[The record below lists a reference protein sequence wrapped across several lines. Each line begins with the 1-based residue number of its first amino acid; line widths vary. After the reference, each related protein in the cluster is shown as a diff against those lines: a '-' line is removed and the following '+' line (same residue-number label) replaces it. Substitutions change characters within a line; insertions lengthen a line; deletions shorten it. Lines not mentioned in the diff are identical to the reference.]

1 MAAAKMR
8 HFNSPEEI
16 ALRAGQP
23 AASRGREFRH
33 YNHPDEVARRAAAG
47 QSSAAIAPQRVRPQ
61 QSVGGT
67 WPPEGE
73 PNNAPVET
81 PAVLVDAVEV
91 EPNEKPDTVPP
102 PAARSPSDER
112 LRRLENIVFTLCES
126 TAEARHFRMLLSN
139 QQAVTDSQQD
149 LVNRVRAVESTLD
162 QVLED
167 DEDDVEPA
175 EPALPEATPTRDD
188 NGTPEGA

>member
-23 AASRGREFRH
+23 AASKGKDFRH

-47 QSSAAIAPQRVRPQ
+47 QSSAVIAPQRVRPQ
-61 QSVGGT
+61 QPAGA

-73 PNNAPVET
+73 SNNAPVET
-81 PAVLVDAVEV
+81 PVVLVDAVEV
-91 EPNEKPDTVPP
+91 ELNEKPDTVPP
-102 PAARSPSDER
+102 PAARTPNDER
-112 LRRLENIVFTLCES
+112 LRRLENILFTFCES

-149 LVNRVRAVESTLD
+149 LVNRMRAVESTLD
-162 QVLED
+162 QALED
-167 DEDDVEPA
+167 DEDDDVEPA
-175 EPALPEATPTRDD
+175 EPAPPTRDD